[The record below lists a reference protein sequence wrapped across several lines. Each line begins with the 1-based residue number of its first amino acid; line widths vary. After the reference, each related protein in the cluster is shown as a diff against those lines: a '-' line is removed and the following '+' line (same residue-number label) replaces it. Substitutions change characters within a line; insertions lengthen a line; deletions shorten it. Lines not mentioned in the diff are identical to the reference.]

1 MIDAGPSLRAAEGL
15 TGSAFAAYLSHKDWS
30 ARPSRVE
37 GISILSKAVQGVD
50 QAVEFILP
58 VVPGFT
64 DERLRIADALRSVAA
79 LEGRSVDAVADDI
92 RQRAKATAK

>member
-15 TGSAFAAYLSHKDWS
+15 TGSAFAAYLLQKNWP

-37 GISILSKAVQGVD
+37 GISIFSKLFEGAEQP
-50 QAVEFILP
+50 VEFILP

-64 DERLRIADALRSVAA
+64 DERLRIADALRTVAA
-79 LEGRSVDAVADDI
+79 VEDRSVDAVADEI
-92 RQRAKATAK
+92 RQVANATAK

>member
-15 TGSAFAAYLSHKDWS
+15 TGSAFAAYLSQKEWL
-30 ARPSRVE
+30 ARPSRVD
-37 GISILSKAVQGVD
+37 GISILSKAMQGAD
-50 QAVEFILP
+50 QPVEFILP

-79 LEGRSVDAVADDI
+79 VEGRSVDAVADDV
-92 RQRAKATAK
+92 RRRAKATA